1 MTGNTKVWRAPLAGL
16 ASVAMIATMGV
27 AASTANAAT
36 DYVYPGVTVTLD
48 ANGGSFTNSSY
59 TTADGKSDVSK
70 DQKTVTLTDYQNKNV
85 DGYSYADGVFK
96 NDLYGVFGLDANIQW
111 DAQQSRAFSGWYTEK
126 SGGQA
131 VDPTTALADGTTL
144 YAHWSVGATGNSDE
158 SEQVVKLDTKGEVVY
173 ASDPD
178 GLANV
183 VDATNFEVRLADGDT
198 LADWELPS
206 KDAAVNHVVPTW
218 ENASS
223 AKAGDTLAVKQNE
236 GATVSIKR
244 TAVAP
249 DAGAQ
254 YDLYKDGV
262 AVNTTKA
269 SYDFDVLTG
278 TALSEYQAVT
288 SGTNKKLAN
297 AWQLT
302 YGGKTSD
309 YEFGTAFPSDAK
321 DVVLEVKG
329 GQQSTV
335 VRVHKWAKT
344 ETEDTLL
351 RYFVPRGQSFQSTF
365 GKTLDEVSRP
375 NTSFLG
381 WYSYT
386 DKDSNGQQTND
397 NYFDPNL
404 IQKNDEVEK
413 NGTPSVFDFTT
424 TLNGEGIDLYAGY
437 KNDARFTT
445 ITLDPNYSGAD
456 KISVKIYAGKK
467 IGEQLPTVTRDGYT
481 LTGWYTD
488 PVTNVASQ
496 LDTDKKATTNPDYPA
511 AGSIWYARWTA
522 DSKDNSQLNGL
533 LNNLSRFYV

>member
-27 AASTANAAT
+27 AASTASAAPTT

-48 ANGGSFTNSSY
+48 ANGGSFKNDYNDTSVNG
-59 TTADGKSDVSK
+59 GKATSSK
-70 DQKTVTLTDYQNKNV
+70 DEKTVTLTDYQDQNV
-85 DGYSYADGVFK
+85 DGYRYADGVFPS
-96 NDLYGVFGLDANIQW
+96 LYDHFGADSNIQW
-111 DAQQSRAFSGWYTEK
+111 DAQQSRLFSGWYTEK
-126 SGGQA
+126 QGGQA

-158 SEQVVKLDTKGEVVY
+158 SEYGVTLDTKGEVVY

-178 GLANV
+178 GAANV
-183 VDATNFEVRLADGDT
+183 VDATNYFVRLADNDT

-206 KDAAVNHVVPTW
+206 KDAVVPNHVVPTW

-223 AKAGDTLAVKQNE
+223 AKAGDTLVVKQNE
-236 GATVSIKR
+236 GATVTIRQKGG
-244 TAVAP
+244 
-249 DAGAQ
+249 DGN
-254 YDLYKDGV
+254 YDLYKDGKKV
-262 AVNTTKA
+262 
-269 SYDFDVLTG
+269 SSGDYSFDVLTS

-288 SGTNKKLAN
+288 PGTNKLLAN

-533 LNNLSRFYV
+533 LNNLSRFYVV